1 MQLSQWML
9 ASIALVTGGCVLP
22 CSPGACSISGEPR
35 FISPASRFFSTEKL
49 IPQRTVSNTPGG
61 NCQPRP
67 YFTFSKY
74 LPLVDRWTS
83 TRTARRCADRH
94 LLRQQFQ
101 CRKWISKH
109 YKSGFRDAFTD
120 IANGENGE
128 VPAVPPPKYWNTHYR
143 TERGKRC
150 VELYFDGYRAGA
162 ALAATELTTMKTI
175 GASYDWSIQKPNE
188 PCAVPGRC
196 NNGIGGQHAS
206 YSSGPGSSLNIGY
219 PPGVTG
225 QTMPF
230 PMGQPQSDCQ
240 SCQTESPAP
249 FAGHS
254 DQPSVIQLNPTSP
267 VPAIPSS
274 PTNPPSGSHGAG
286 SVPGPG
292 FHQPQDQYQN
302 STGRYGIAPQRPQ
315 QQQQPEPDPG
325 QRSQSLMPGVPAPG
339 YTSPGGTRLNLPSP
353 QNQYSSPNSD
363 FLPNVRPPG
372 NNSQRPDGPLTPGFS
387 GKPPGQV
394 LPGRLGPPD
403 SFKSDPPVWQY
414 PQPQR

>member
-1 MQLSQWML
+1 MRLSQWML
-9 ASIALVTGGCVLP
+9 ALIALMTGGCVLP
-22 CSPGACSISGEPR
+22 CSPGACSTSGEPR
-35 FISPASRFFSTEKL
+35 FVSPASRFFSTEKL
-49 IPQRTVSNTPGG
+49 IPQHTVCNSAGG

-83 TRTARRCADRH
+83 TKTARRCADRH

-109 YKSGFRDAFTD
+109 YKAGFRDAFTD

-175 GASYDWSIQKPNE
+175 GASYDWSIEKPRS
-188 PCAVPGRC
+188 PCAAPGRC
-196 NNGIGGQHAS
+196 NNGIGSQHAS
-206 YSSGPGSSLNIGY
+206 YLSGPGTLPNGGYSIGV
-219 PPGVTG
+219 PGQPTSV
-225 QTMPF
+225 
-230 PMGQPQSDCQ
+230 PMGQPHPGCQ
-240 SCQTESPAP
+240 SCQSGAPTP

-254 DQPSVIQLNPTSP
+254 DQPAVIPLNPTTSGQ
-267 VPAIPSS
+267 ANPSS
-274 PTNPPSGSHGAG
+274 PFNPSPGDYGSGSD
-286 SVPGPG
+286 PDPG
-292 FHQPQDQYQN
+292 FHQPHDQYQD
-302 STGRYGIAPQRPQ
+302 SAGPYGVAPQRPQ
-315 QQQQPEPDPG
+315 PQQPDPG
-325 QRSQSLMPGVPAPG
+325 QHSQNLMPGLPAPG
-339 YTSPGGTRLNLPSP
+339 YTSPGGTRLNLPFPQDHQSP
-353 QNQYSSPNSD
+353 PNSD
-363 FLPNVRPPG
+363 FLPNIRPPG
-372 NNSQRPDGPLTPGFS
+372 NNSRRANGPLTPGFS
-387 GKPPGQV
+387 GRPPGQV